1 MRGLSAMRLGH
12 CGNDGRCLT
21 SGRAAGMAY
30 SPAFWQR
37 AGSRCSRAPDALM
50 REAVPPECCRRQ
62 FKTENSGKGA
72 GPLTARPR
80 PLSAIPHAGVRAGL
94 YRQTACKNNG

>member
-1 MRGLSAMRLGH
+1 MRGLSAMRPKH
-12 CGNDGRCLT
+12 CGNDWRFSVIGC
-21 SGRAAGMAY
+21 AAGMAY
-30 SPAFWQR
+30 SPAFRQR

-50 REAVPPECCRRQ
+50 REAAPPECCRRQ

-80 PLSAIPHAGVRAGL
+80 PLSAFPHAGVRAGL
-94 YRQTACKNNG
+94 YRQTACKNNS